1 MSRKH
6 DMEVLAGAMI
16 SGIPFA
22 ARGENPEKVLPRKE
36 GWPDWPFFWMNERN
50 MDALREIASRLK
62 DKTTSNL
69 PSGIKGEMTPVERQM
84 YDIVSELQ
92 RHFVELHD
100 AFQASLQIIDDNRP
114 SQRFKRVLGRITEVW
129 QAAISKLRNST
140 LLLILGTVGA
150 VVLVVTIL
158 RYVLHYLGR

>member
-1 MSRKH
+1 MRRE
-6 DMEVLAGAMI
+6 DMEILPRAMI

-22 ARGENPEKVLPRKE
+22 ARGENPEKVLPRKP
-36 GWPDWPFFWMNERN
+36 GWPDWPFFWMNERS

-84 YDIVSELQ
+84 YDIISELQ
-92 RHFVELHD
+92 QHFGELHA

-114 SQRFKRVLGRITEVW
+114 SQRFKRVVGRVTEVW
-129 QAAISKLRNST
+129 QAAILRLRNST
-140 LLLILGTVGA
+140 LLLILGAAGA
-150 VVLVVTIL
+150 VGLVVTFL
-158 RYVLHYLGR
+158 RYVIHYFGG